1 MDGPL
6 IHGNGLT
13 NICASTYQMEPR
25 QLFDEGEVVG
35 AATTDHFEIDA
46 AALRAQVQTQL
57 KPNLHLT

>member
-1 MDGPL
+1 
-6 IHGNGLT
+6 
-13 NICASTYQMEPR
+13 MEPR

-57 KPNLHLT
+57 KPSLHLT

>member
-1 MDGPL
+1 
-6 IHGNGLT
+6 
-13 NICASTYQMEPR
+13 MEPR
-25 QLFDEGEVVG
+25 QLFDEGEVVS